1 MQLPSDVPHLL
12 LWQSLMM
19 TRIMRMMLKLGLQA
33 ASVISLMALPLLLAT
48 VAIILGFQRPKGTGW
63 LLSGACLPRKPPT
76 QHGMILS

>member
-19 TRIMRMMLKLGLQA
+19 TRIVMMMLKLGLQA
-33 ASVISLMALPLLLAT
+33 GSVISVMALSLLLVT
-48 VAIILGFQRPKGTGW
+48 VAILVDFQRPKGTGW
-63 LLSGACLPRKPPT
+63 LLSGASLPRKPHS